1 MNQTKLISI
10 LFLGI
15 FLISCSTNKSRVFW
29 VSGIKTECSA
39 GAGKMQCIYVHKGEH
54 LDNANWENFYAKI
67 EGFEFEDGYLQKIEV
82 KETRLKDSKLPA
94 VGSSLKYE
102 LVKVLDK
109 KKDTRAEL
117 NGNWTLA
124 KLNDTP
130 INRMVVT
137 PKMTIDLSKKII
149 FGNSGCNN
157 YKGQIQSLSDSKITT
172 GTIAGTKKACIN
184 KNVESDFYLAINS
197 ISTYVLNGENLN
209 FYNERGKKTL
219 GFIKQQPKTT
229 NSRLHDIWTA
239 IRIDGNPINRL
250 SPAPR
255 MEINLTEM
263 KVMGNDGCN
272 EYTGEIKEV
281 TDNQITYGVI
291 VSTKKMCREME
302 MAESFNKAMK
312 QVTSYK
318 LEGLNLIL
326 MDADN
331 DEVLA
336 FLKVD

>member
-10 LFLGI
+10 LFLVI
-15 FLISCSTNKSRVFW
+15 FLNSCSTNKSKIFW

-39 GAGKMQCIYVHKGEH
+39 GAGKMQCLNVQKSEH
-54 LDNANWENFYAKI
+54 FDNANWENFYDKI
-67 EGFEFEDGYLQKIEV
+67 VGFEFEEGYLQKIEV
-82 KETRLKDSKLPA
+82 KEIRLKDSKVPA
-94 VGSSLKYE
+94 DGSSLKYE

-109 KKDTRAEL
+109 KEDTRNGL

-124 KLNDTP
+124 KLNDSP

-149 FGNSGCNN
+149 FGHGGCNN
-157 YKGQIQSLSDSKITT
+157 YTGQIQSLSDSKITT

-184 KNVESDFYLAINS
+184 KNVEFEFHQAINS
-197 ISTYVLNGENLN
+197 ISTYELNGENLT
-209 FYNERGKKTL
+209 FYDERGKKIL
-219 GFIKQQPKTT
+219 GFIKQQPKTA
-229 NSRLHDIWTA
+229 NSKLHDIWAA
-239 IRIDGNPINRL
+239 IRIDGNPINRM
-250 SPAPR
+250 SPTPR
-255 MEINLTEM
+255 MEINLTKM

-272 EYTGEIKEV
+272 EYTGDIKEV
-281 TDNQITYGVI
+281 TDNQITYGVL
-291 VSTKKMCREME
+291 VSTKKMCRKME

-312 QVTSYK
+312 QVASYK

-331 DEVLA
+331 EEVLA